1 MESILFTTHRITN
14 NWRVLLRVYTRQ
26 DENLILENKIR
37 VDHFGEQ
44 YVDANTIVDLPTI
57 YPIKKEGMYIDNGAT
72 GALVYI
78 VARNEMEDRFAYLRE
93 TSVEI
98 MFKEDGKW
106 QGGTKTFWRLWVY
119 LLCQV

>member
-1 MESILFTTHRITN
+1 MESILFTTHITN
-14 NWRVLLRVYTRQ
+14 TQSSFTSLHA

-37 VDHFGEQ
+37 IDHFGEQ

-72 GALVYI
+72 GVLVYI

-106 QGGTKTFWRLWVY
+106 QGGSQNFLEVVGIPPVS
-119 LLCQV
+119 L